1 MVLMAMHILDSLVT
15 LPPRDINGDNLI
27 ISQLSLHVTLALLN
41 SGRGGGGTPHGHDT
55 PCFCR

>member
-27 ISQLSLHVTLALLN
+27 ISQLSLHVTLLLLN
-41 SGRGGGGTPHGHDT
+41 SGRGGGDSTRP
-55 PCFCR
+55 